1 MHFIDAIVTS
11 FSLLKKKPKLF
22 LPKFLIAAVYGIMM
36 LLTMDIMVSLIEFAF
51 MENRSQAAIYAAE
64 MFPFVMTLF
73 IFSLFALLFDT
84 FINSMYPKMVD
95 DFYRKKKISFKDA
108 VKSAFS
114 RSLTVIPSI
123 FVALLIF
130 MLVSTPFILWMAFA
144 LVSNDI
150 VGVILSALFLIIAEL
165 ATTIIF
171 YLIYPVSMLEK
182 KGIFGTLGKSFS
194 LSKSNFKDI
203 SKASVLQLLFSLVSF
218 ILAAVA
224 DKPEFLFLF
233 IVSRFL
239 TALIATYIIVLNP
252 VMYMEIKKS
261 KSVGGGCD
269 LNDS

>member
-1 MHFIDAIVTS
+1 MHFIDAIVNS
-11 FSLLKKKPKLF
+11 FNLLKKNPKLF

-36 LLTMDIMVSLIEFAF
+36 LLTMDVMVSLTEFTF
-51 MENRSQAAIYAAE
+51 MGPPSQAALYAAE
-64 MFPFVMTLF
+64 MLPVVSMLF
-73 IFSLFALLFDT
+73 IFSLFALLLDT

-95 DFYRKKKISFKDA
+95 DFYKKNKISFTDA

-114 RSLTVIPSI
+114 RSLIVIPSI

-130 MLVSTPFILWMAFA
+130 MLVSMPFIFWMAFA

-150 VGVILSALFLIIAEL
+150 VGIILSGILLIMAEL
-165 ATTIIF
+165 VTTIIF
-171 YLIYPVSMLEK
+171 YLIYPVSMLEQ

-203 SKASVLQLLFSLVSF
+203 SQASVFQLLLSLVSLF
-218 ILAAVA
+218 LAAVA
-224 DKPEFLFLF
+224 DKPEFLLLF

-252 VMYMEIKKS
+252 VMYMAIKKV
-261 KSVGGGCD
+261 SVQK
-269 LNDS
+269 

>member
-1 MHFIDAIVTS
+1 MHFIDAIVNS
-11 FSLLKKKPKLF
+11 FNLLKKNPKLF

-36 LLTMDIMVSLIEFAF
+36 LLTMDVMVSLTEFTF
-51 MENRSQAAIYAAE
+51 MGPPSQAALYAAE
-64 MFPFVMTLF
+64 MLPVVSMLF
-73 IFSLFALLFDT
+73 IFSLFALLLDT

-95 DFYRKKKISFKDA
+95 DFYKKNKISFTDA

-114 RSLTVIPSI
+114 RSLIVIPSI

-130 MLVSTPFILWMAFA
+130 MLVSMPFIFWMAFA

-150 VGVILSALFLIIAEL
+150 VGIILSEILLIMAEL
-165 ATTIIF
+165 VTTIIF
-171 YLIYPVSMLEK
+171 YLIYPVSMLEQ

-203 SKASVLQLLFSLVSF
+203 SQASVFQLLLSLVSLF
-218 ILAAVA
+218 LAAVA
-224 DKPEFLFLF
+224 DKPEFLLLF

-252 VMYMEIKKS
+252 VMYMAIKKV
-261 KSVGGGCD
+261 SVQK
-269 LNDS
+269 